1 MFEKPENK
9 QKKRPGLAHFLRIFS
24 AVNSRYRELTGSGV
38 TKWLEHSTLAVVYSF
53 LSQPDTN
60 NRCETIVILRLLDCA
75 HQTIMSLAL
84 STLPKSR
91 PNAFHYQDGNCYPVV
106 ASPILQASQVVAK
119 SNDAGYITND
129 CRATGMLK

>member
-1 MFEKPENK
+1 MVRKFKFS
-9 QKKRPGLAHFLRIFS
+9 RGLQLLF
-24 AVNSRYRELTGSGV
+24 
-38 TKWLEHSTLAVVYSF
+38 
-53 LSQPDTN
+53 QPDTK